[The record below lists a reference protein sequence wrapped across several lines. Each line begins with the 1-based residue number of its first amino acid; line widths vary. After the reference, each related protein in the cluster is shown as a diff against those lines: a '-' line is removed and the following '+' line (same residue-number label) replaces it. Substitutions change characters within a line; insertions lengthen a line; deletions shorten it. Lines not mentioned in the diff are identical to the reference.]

1 MVLCNVVLSAGNME
15 HRCNFVGILIQLKI
29 ALKTKDAIRGT
40 QRYFKI
46 VRVLL
51 DVLKHSIS
59 SEKRK
64 KKIEL
69 LKSRVE

>member
-1 MVLCNVVLSAGNME
+1 ME

-46 VRVLL
+46 VRVLVDAHL
-51 DVLKHSIS
+51 
-59 SEKRK
+59 
-64 KKIEL
+64 
-69 LKSRVE
+69 